1 MRGDERFDQLG
12 RILGIVQKAERDPQD
27 CIFGDSCKRQKV
39 IPKDVLEEKVWSN
52 HTVKEYIMRTLVG
65 GRRQTYVNGQ
75 TVLCGDRLPSSR
87 PFSR

>member
-65 GRRQTYVNGQ
+65 GRRQTCVNGQ

-87 PFSR
+87 PFMR